1 MAARLDF
8 TSEAFFR
15 DPPKAIARLRTF
27 GPVVATRFPLVGDV
41 WITTTHDATAQV
53 LKDSATF
60 TLRKEDGDVAG
71 LRWWMPGYVRTIAN
85 NMLTMDEPDHTRL
98 RSIVDEAFRRRA
110 IMDMQPRIRAI
121 ADTLADELFA
131 AGSPAD
137 LVQRYA
143 RILPLSVI
151 SELLGLPPTDR
162 PRFIA
167 WANAMSSLTNAFSF
181 FRLLFAFRKMRRYLA
196 EQLELA
202 RKKGGEGLIA
212 ELVQVEREG
221 GEITPDEMVS
231 MVFLLLAAG
240 SETTTHLISGSA
252 FELLRNR
259 DLQDWLEDDWNRVGI
274 AVEEFLRFV
283 SPVQFSK
290 PRYLRQ
296 DVELEGVR
304 LKKGDRVMVMLA
316 AANMDPAVHDTP
328 DRLDLERKP
337 NRHISFGTGI
347 HFCLGHQLARIE
359 TACALEAL
367 FVRWPKLALAVDPAQ
382 IHWRKRPGMRAIA
395 RLPVVAVGN
404 SQPSPGAAATEP
416 LLRIDIAR
424 APRREQRPAS
434 SCVTRETISIAHAL
448 APCTQQQGSN
458 PCLTAA
464 RRISEQAPTARGRGT
479 ERSRTSRRTRSA
491 TT

>member
-1 MAARLDF
+1 MAPRLDF

-15 DPPKAIARLRTF
+15 DPPKAIAALRAA

-53 LKDSATF
+53 LKDSTIF

-71 LRWWMPGYVRTIAN
+71 LRWWMPGLVRTIAN

-110 IMDMQPRIRAI
+110 IVAMEPRIRAI
-121 ADTLADELFA
+121 ADSLADELFA
-131 AGSPAD
+131 KGSPAD
-137 LVQRYA
+137 LVQSYA

-151 SELLGLPPTDR
+151 SELLGLPMADR

-167 WANAMSSLTNAFSF
+167 WANAMSSLTNVISF
-181 FRLLFAFRKMRRYLA
+181 FRLLLAFRKMRFYL
-196 EQLELA
+196 EKQLQIA
-202 RKKGGEGLIA
+202 RERGGEGLIA

-240 SETTTHLISGSA
+240 SETTTHLISGSVY
-252 FELLRNR
+252 ELLGNPGLR
-259 DLQDWLEDDWNRVGI
+259 DWLEEDWSRAGL

-290 PRYLRQ
+290 PRYVRR
-296 DVELEGVR
+296 DIELAGVP

-316 AANMDPAVHDTP
+316 AANVDPAVHDQP
-328 DRLDLERKP
+328 EHLDLTRKP

-359 TACALEAL
+359 AACALEAL
-367 FVRWPKLALAVDPAQ
+367 FVRWPKLGLAVDASQ
-382 IHWRKRPGMRAIA
+382 IHWRKRPGLRAIA
-395 RLPVVAVGN
+395 KLPVVAVG
-404 SQPSPGAAATEP
+404 SQPAD
-416 LLRIDIAR
+416 LRDA
-424 APRREQRPAS
+424 
-434 SCVTRETISIAHAL
+434 TISRSQ
-448 APCTQQQGSN
+448 PNTERPSRSGE
-458 PCLTAA
+458 AA
-464 RRISEQAPTARGRGT
+464 RSPAI
-479 ERSRTSRRTRSA
+479 
-491 TT
+491 